1 MATCTST
8 GFSGTQGMQFSGQN
22 LLPQGKICVLSGY
35 VQSAATQT
43 VTVSNSA
50 GTVVASIQ
58 GASGASGKPVTMS
71 PTAGSTNVFTA
82 DGNVYT
88 IIFTNNGG
96 QTSRVLAASDS
107 LSAGT
112 STYAASW
119 VFITE
124 DTPSGGDCDFND
136 TTAYLTW
143 NLFKG

>member
-35 VQSAATQT
+35 VQSAAVQT
-43 VTVSNSA
+43 VTVTNSG

-58 GASGASGKPVTMS
+58 ASGGASGTPVTMS
-71 PTAGSTNVFTA
+71 PVKGSTNSFIA

-88 IIFTNNGG
+88 ITFTNNGG

-107 LSAGT
+107 LSSGT
-112 STYAASW
+112 STFATSW
-119 VFITE
+119 TFITE

-143 NLFKG
+143 NLFIG